1 MGEEFSFLGMTV
13 PRIAIM
19 NGIVLCA
26 WGIIAYFI
34 QTSDPPSVTAL
45 IPAVFGF
52 PMLLMG
58 ALSKWNDDNRHHYMH
73 ASMVIALVMILGGAR
88 VVLNFSG
95 MSVLGIVSHLLL
107 LLVGVSFTIVGIMSF
122 RHARL
127 IRESAVVE

>member
-1 MGEEFSFLGMTV
+1 MGEEFCFLGMTV
-13 PRIAIM
+13 PRIAVL
-19 NGIVLCA
+19 NGIVLCS
-26 WGIIAYFI
+26 WGVIAYFI
-34 QTSDPPSVTAL
+34 QASDPPSVTAL

-58 ALSKWNDDNRHHYMH
+58 ALSQWNDANRHHYMH

-95 MSVLGIVSHLLL
+95 MSDLGIVSHLLL
-107 LLVGVSFTIVGIMSF
+107 LLVGISFTIVGIMSF

-127 IRESAVVE
+127 IRESAVE